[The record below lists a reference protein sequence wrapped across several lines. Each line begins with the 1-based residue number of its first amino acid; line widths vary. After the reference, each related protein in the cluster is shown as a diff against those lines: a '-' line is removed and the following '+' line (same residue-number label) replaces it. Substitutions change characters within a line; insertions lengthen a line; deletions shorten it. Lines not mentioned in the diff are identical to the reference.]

1 MSSSSHVQEL
11 LLEKEKVNEVRNAEF
26 ITFGVFVC
34 LHKTGNANQNVEK
47 INKSESGVRSVFLCY
62 CFLVLLV
69 VHPVRD
75 RFSAKLN
82 DAAV

>member
-34 LHKTGNANQNVEK
+34 LHKTGNAN
-47 INKSESGVRSVFLCY
+47 
-62 CFLVLLV
+62 
-69 VHPVRD
+69 
-75 RFSAKLN
+75 
-82 DAAV
+82 